1 MATYIAPSDP
11 DVLAAL
17 GKSNTELGNGDRALF
32 AYDTMLLMTPPPRRP
47 ALVHLGRA
55 KALFAA
61 GKKAEAKAA
70 LALAMKT
77 EPENA
82 EALELKAK
90 LK

>member
-1 MATYIAPSDP
+1 M
-11 DVLAAL
+11 AL
-17 GKSNTELGNGDRALF
+17 GRAYLETKSPDKALY
-32 AYDTMLLMTPPPRRP
+32 AYDTVLVANPPPRRP

-55 KALFAA
+55 KAYVAL
-61 GKKAEAKAA
+61 GKLKEAKAA

-82 EALELKAK
+82 DVLQLKAT